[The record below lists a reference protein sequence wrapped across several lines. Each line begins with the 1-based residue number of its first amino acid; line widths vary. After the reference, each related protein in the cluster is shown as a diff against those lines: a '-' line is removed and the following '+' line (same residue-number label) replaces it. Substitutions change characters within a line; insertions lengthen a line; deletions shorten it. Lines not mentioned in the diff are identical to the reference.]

1 MGECYIMKIIS
12 QFKKYGKELGL
23 SKWQLFLP
31 KKQKF
36 FKIYFKKKRNRNKT
50 SGGKR
55 KSKMLDEIIN
65 IPVNLLNAID

>member
-1 MGECYIMKIIS
+1 MKIIS
-12 QFKKYGKELGL
+12 QFKT

-31 KKQKF
+31 KKQNF
-36 FKIYFKKKRNRNKT
+36 FKIYFKKKRNRNRT

>member
-1 MGECYIMKIIS
+1 MAVILTKETKI
-12 QFKKYGKELGL
+12 
-23 SKWQLFLP
+23 
-31 KKQKF
+31 